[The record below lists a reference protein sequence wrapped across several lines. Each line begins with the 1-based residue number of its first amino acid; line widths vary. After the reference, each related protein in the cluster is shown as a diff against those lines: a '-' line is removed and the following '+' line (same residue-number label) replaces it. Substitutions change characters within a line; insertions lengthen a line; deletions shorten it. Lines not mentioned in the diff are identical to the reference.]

1 MPSTRIS
8 MCLICACDS
17 GATVTLNKS
26 SSAIFVFTFSPFLKV
41 RHPELPRHSKT
52 DVAADRHKRCARRMR
67 HVPIR
72 SDPHMQAGT
81 QAHVAS
87 DSSKHGV
94 PTTAALTDSS
104 NAVILHVEP
113 SKLGAYEP

>member
-41 RHPELPRHSKT
+41 RHPELPRHSNT

-67 HVPIR
+67 YVPIR
-72 SDPHMQAGT
+72 SDPQMQAGT
-81 QAHVAS
+81 QADVTCDSGKKHV
-87 DSSKHGV
+87 
-94 PTTAALTDSS
+94 TATAVLIDSS

-113 SKLGAYEP
+113 SKLR